1 MMGCKLSIGARKP
14 IVPMATTNLNVERF
28 NCMQT
33 SCLAAALLLGALA
46 FPTHAADSQPSPAA
60 VAAAA
65 KSVEAATA
73 FLNTLSEQQ
82 RAAVVFA
89 FDDETQRKRWSNL
102 PTPMFKRTG
111 LRLADLNPTQRDA
124 ALKLLAAMLS
134 PMGYEKTIGIMEGDE
149 TLKTGGAGGPVFGR
163 DEYYFSILGKPSTT
177 EPWMLQFGGHHLALN
192 ITVYGPRGVMTPSH
206 TATQP
211 SAFTLNGK
219 TIRPLAGEYDKSFL
233 VLNSL
238 NEDQKRRAI
247 IGSRMAD
254 LVLGPGHDGQT
265 IQPEGLK
272 ASEMTEAQR
281 ALLLDLI
288 HEWVGMIQSAA
299 AEQKMT
305 EVKDGLRETW
315 FAWSGPTAPG
325 SAAYY
330 RIQGP
335 TVFIEFAPQK
345 LGGVET
351 NHLHTMYRDPSND
364 YGRKFAKP

>member
-1 MMGCKLSIGARKP
+1 MGCNLSKAAQRSDVPTNVPKP
-14 IVPMATTNLNVERF
+14 NAERF
-28 NCMQT
+28 SFMQIRPIN
-33 SCLAAALLLGALA
+33 LALLLGAL
-46 FPTHAADSQPSPAA
+46 TLLTRADNPQPSPAA
-60 VAAAA
+60 VAAAT
-65 KSVEAATA
+65 KSAEAAST

-82 RAAVVFA
+82 RAAALFP
-89 FDDETQRKRWSNL
+89 FNDEAQRKRWSNL
-102 PTPMFKRTG
+102 PTPMFKRAG
-111 LRLADLNPTQRDA
+111 LRLGDLSPVQRDA
-124 ALKLLAAMLS
+124 AMKLLATMLS
-134 PMGYEKTIGIMEGDE
+134 QMGYEKTIGIMEGDE
-149 TLKTGGAGGPVFGR
+149 TLKTGGGPGGPAFGR
-163 DEYYFSILGKPSTT
+163 DEYYISFLGKPSAA

-206 TATQP
+206 TAAQP
-211 SAFTLNGK
+211 SSFTLNGK

-272 ASEMTEAQR
+272 ASEMTDAQR

-288 HEWVGMIQSAA
+288 HEWVGMIQNAA
-299 AEQKMT
+299 AEEKMT
-305 EVKDGLRETW
+305 EVKGGLAETW
-315 FAWSGPTAPG
+315 FAWSGPTEAG

-335 TVFIEFAPQK
+335 TVFIEFAPQR
-345 LGGVET
+345 LGGSAT
-351 NHLHTMYRDPSND
+351 NHLHTMYRDPTND